1 MEERKTALL
10 KCLARSFGAY
20 TVINF
25 LWTAIWS
32 IGASAGSNGST
43 KGDVAGLL
51 DYLVSANAFIALF
64 SIVFGFSFLVFRA
77 KNMSQAAKRT
87 LHILI
92 NYVVSMVC
100 YYGLHSQAPES
111 SATVWVVLLIFAT
124 FIYFAIYGI
133 AALVAYLI
141 RRKKAN

>member
-10 KCLARSFGAY
+10 KCLARAFGAY

-25 LWTAIWS
+25 LWTAILS
-32 IGASAGSNGST
+32 IIASAGPSGST
-43 KGDVAGLL
+43 RGGDAFLL

-64 SIVFGFSFLVFRA
+64 SVVFGFSFLIFRA

-87 LHILI
+87 LHVLI

-100 YYGLHSQAPES
+100 YYGLNTLASKS
-111 SATVWVVLLIFAT
+111 SATVWVVLLVFAT
-124 FIYFAIYGI
+124 FVYFAIYGI
-133 AALVAYLI
+133 AALIAYLI

>member
-1 MEERKTALL
+1 MEERKNALL
-10 KCLARSFGAY
+10 KCLARAFGAY

-32 IGASAGSNGST
+32 IGASAGSNGSSE
-43 KGDVAGLL
+43 GDVAGLL

-64 SIVFGFSFLVFRA
+64 SAVFGFSFLVFRA

-92 NYVVSMVC
+92 NYAVSMVC
-100 YYGLHSQAPES
+100 YYGLHSQAPEA
-111 SATVWVVLLIFAT
+111 SATVWIVLLIFAT
-124 FIYFAIYGI
+124 FAYFAIYGI
-133 AALVAYLI
+133 AAFIAFII